1 MEDEEGYMALSP
13 RASGGTFT
21 HCVQT
26 KRNQDMTKRLV
37 QYKISLGILGAICVI
52 LGSAVIGLT
61 IVVFQSGFHKA
72 EVEFINTA
80 KNKSGRLNN
89 FRRRETD
96 SCSRNTAMHLC
107 EPFTES
113 ATCKLCPADW
123 IEERGVCY
131 WISKDKKNWIMG
143 YHDCSGKRAQMLV
156 FQNAEEMTFIYG
168 IVPEKYPVWIGLN
181 FTTSAKSW
189 TWIDGTTLNK
199 TLLHRIQPSPSEN
212 GANCGVIKDNQ
223 ARSEMCTAEFRWICE
238 KEAILF

>member
-26 KRNQDMTKRLV
+26 KRNQDMSKRLV

-61 IVVFQSGFHKA
+61 IV
-72 EVEFINTA
+72 A

-89 FRRRETD
+89 FRRETD

-113 ATCKLCPADW
+113 ATCKLCPATW
-123 IEERGVCY
+123 IEERGICY

-143 YHDCSGKRAQMLV
+143 YHDCSGKRAQMVV
-156 FQNAEEMTFIYG
+156 FQDAEEMTFIYG

-181 FTTSAKSW
+181 FTTSMKSW

-199 TLLHRIQPSPSEN
+199 TLLHRIQLSPSEN